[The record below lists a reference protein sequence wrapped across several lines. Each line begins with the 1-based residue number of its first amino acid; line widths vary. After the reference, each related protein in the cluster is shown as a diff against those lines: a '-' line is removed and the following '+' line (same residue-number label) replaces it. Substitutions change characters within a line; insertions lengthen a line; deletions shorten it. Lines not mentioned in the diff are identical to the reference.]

1 MSEFTHYLK
10 VDYREVS
17 LEMIING
24 LNDAIDT
31 LKNQIDEI
39 HWYDGDWFMEES
51 EPIYGLAFIAF
62 QNYIN
67 GSIKDF
73 KGDLESKQELYKIE
87 NKESKYSK
95 SKIELI
101 IGLANYSKHKDE
113 GIPHRGTKEVLDC
126 FGLNYKNVT
135 YLDNSPIFQGLSILD
150 ENWDLVKIKAIAIE
164 WRKLL
169 WNQEIK
175 LNQEITK
182 SQVK

>member
-1 MSEFTHYLK
+1 MNEFTHYLK
-10 VDYREVS
+10 VDYRAVS

-24 LNDAIDT
+24 LNSAIDN

-39 HWYDGDWFMEES
+39 PWYDGSWFMEES

-67 GSIKDF
+67 GTIKDY
-73 KGDLESKQELYKIE
+73 KGNLKSKQELYRIE
-87 NKESKYSK
+87 NSKSKYPK

-113 GIPHRGTKEVLDC
+113 GTPHKGTMEILDC
-126 FGLNYKNVT
+126 FELDYKNPG
-135 YLDNSPIFQGLSILD
+135 YLEKSPIFQGLTILNED
-150 ENWDLVKIKAIAIE
+150 WNLIKVKAMITE

-169 WNQEIK
+169 WTQEIK
-175 LNQEITK
+175 LNL
-182 SQVK
+182 